1 MRFYS
6 YLFSCAYWVSVHDL
20 KEKSA
25 PQEYAF
31 LFISIIDVLLFVTIM
46 GLVNIVVGHNLLNG
60 GIVIITCSLIAIV
73 NYLIFLREKKYTH
86 QLERFKELSSPEFKR
101 KRVRTIAVTF
111 LIAGLLAIGVAALNN
126 QDFRN
131 WLTQ

>member
-1 MRFYS
+1 
-6 YLFSCAYWVSVHDL
+6 VHDL

-101 KRVRTIAVTF
+101 KRVRTTVVTPF
-111 LIAGLLAIGVAALNN
+111 AAESPASGTPRISLLHAFSNN
-126 QDFRN
+126 CLYR
-131 WLTQ
+131 